1 MGEMK
6 TISPFFLVFFLTV
19 SQVIDAKLISKVAGA
34 VGSKYLTSREVLIS
48 SHMEAALY
56 GEAKALNISVGKL
69 KLDTPEYYKEVNN
82 TLLEWMVSLE
92 AELFAVSNVT
102 DDSLT
107 KSQNTVTKKLAKAS
121 AWTELKPTYSEI
133 QGLLKR
139 KVLAKQ
145 FIRFKID
152 SSYVPVS
159 DTEAEDYFK
168 QNKKSYTDFDYS
180 AKKDEIKTLMS
191 RKKVDERLQDW
202 FNVLQK
208 KYRVRNLSQA
218 N

>member
-1 MGEMK
+1 MK
-6 TISPFFLVFFLTV
+6 FISPIFFGISLFFSPV
-19 SQVIDAKLISKVAGA
+19 GQAKLISKVAGA

-48 SHMEAALY
+48 SHLEGALY
-56 GEAKALNISVGKL
+56 GDAKTFYASLEKL
-69 KLDTPEYYKEVNN
+69 KIDTPEYNKEVNN

-92 AELFAVSNVT
+92 AELFAVSSVT
-102 DDSLT
+102 EQSLA
-107 KSQNTVTKKLAKAS
+107 KSQAEISKKLLKS
-121 AWTELKPTYSEI
+121 SSWNELKPTYGEI
-133 QGLLKR
+133 QSLLKR

-159 DTEAEDYFK
+159 EVEAEDYFK
-168 QNKKSYTDFDYS
+168 KNEKTYKGFDYS
-180 AKKDEIKTLMS
+180 AKKDEIKTLLS
-191 RKKVDERLQDW
+191 RQKVDERLQDW